1 MFEST
6 IRIFVIRRISI
17 ALLVATLRFVWT
29 FHFQVWSEQVNW
41 NVHEIRHINLL
52 CFTLARY
59 SFKLETLS
67 CVTNYS
73 EASLL
78 MLLTFYSTNKEF
90 LKDVSWKLPYSLDR
104 RNNGIAVGCNLLN
117 LFVLSCYIFVLSLN
131 LLTSYKRNCVSFGL
145 EIFTKE
151 NVPLT
156 NWIFENDLTTVASG
170 ISNYRL
176 ILREPTN

>member
-29 FHFQVWSEQVNW
+29 FHFQVWSKQVNW
-41 NVHEIRHINLL
+41 NVHEIRHINLF

-73 EASLL
+73 EASLP

-90 LKDVSWKLPYSLDR
+90 LKDVSWKLSYSLDR

-117 LFVLSCYIFVLSLN
+117 LFVEPYICFIV
-131 LLTSYKRNCVSFGL
+131 K
-145 EIFTKE
+145 
-151 NVPLT
+151 
-156 NWIFENDLTTVASG
+156 
-170 ISNYRL
+170 L
-176 ILREPTN
+176 INIV